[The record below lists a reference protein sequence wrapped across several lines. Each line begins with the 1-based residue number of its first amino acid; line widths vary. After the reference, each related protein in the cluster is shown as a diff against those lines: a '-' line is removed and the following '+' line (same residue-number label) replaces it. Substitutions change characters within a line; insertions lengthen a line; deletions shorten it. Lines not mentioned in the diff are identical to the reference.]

1 MFGHEWEPGIA
12 TVIARKVATQN
23 QWESKYDYI
32 VDVQPT
38 SGGPAF
44 RTSFRSPSTAVGYK
58 ETDVG
63 ETMPVWCDPGREK
76 AKIDEKDPANRY
88 DGRMEQE
95 KADFDAVKH
104 GRAPSGGE
112 SSVAAVPAPPAD
124 LAGLPSDEE
133 LAAATA
139 AFAAALKTGQAA
151 MAAHSAAKA
160 SGDEAAIARL
170 KAEVRSTN
178 DAVQAANAELQRLDA
193 LRWGRSAGPY
203 QAPATPSVT
212 DPLQRLE
219 TLAGLRDR
227 GVLTDEEFAVQK
239 AKILNES

>member
-12 TVIARKVATQN
+12 TVIARKVATHN
-23 QWESKYDYI
+23 QTESKYDYI

-44 RTSFRSPSTAVGYK
+44 RTSFRSPTTAIGYK
-58 ETDVG
+58 ATDVG
-63 ETMPVWCDPGREK
+63 ETMRVLCDPGREK
-76 AKIDEKDPANRY
+76 AKVDMDDPANRF
-88 DGRMEQE
+88 DGPMLQE

-104 GRAPSGGE
+104 GRAPSRE
-112 SSVAAVPAPPAD
+112 SSVTAVPAPPAD
-124 LAGLPSDEE
+124 LPGPSDAE

-139 AFAAALKTGQAA
+139 AFEAALATGQAA

-160 SGDEAAIARL
+160 SGDEDAIARL

-193 LRWGRSAGPY
+193 LRWGR
-203 QAPATPSVT
+203 T
-212 DPLQRLE
+212 
-219 TLAGLRDR
+219 
-227 GVLTDEEFAVQK
+227 
-239 AKILNES
+239 